1 MSASLNVNGQ
11 TVVHKESGGIVV
23 AASDVCYTPT
33 PGGPVAVPYT
43 NVADSKE
50 IENGSQTVL
59 VDGHPIMLKDSYFAK
74 STGDEA
80 GSLGGVISGV
90 TGGKAR
96 FVNYSFDVNVEGRN
110 VCRRLD
116 PMVSNIG
123 SVGNTPP
130 VAEMQPP
137 RDPPNME
144 EVMAEEWHLL
154 ILALGYKQ
162 PGWIKARWV
171 APQLQ
176 TGHRVTGPEER
187 FYDGAPGDNG
197 FVYKDVKEGD
207 YDLTFDPFDLEEPA
221 FLKKRR

>member
-1 MSASLNVNGQ
+1 MSSSLNVNNQ

-80 GSLGGVISGV
+80 GSLGGVASGV
-90 TGGKAR
+90 TGGKAK
-96 FVNYSFDVNVEGRN
+96 FVNHSFDVSVEGRN

-137 RDPPNME
+137 RDPANLE
-144 EVMAEEWHLL
+144 EILAEEWHLL
-154 ILALGYKQ
+154 VLALGYKQ
-162 PGWIKARWV
+162 PEWIKARWV
-171 APQLQ
+171 APQIQ
-176 TGHRVTGPEER
+176 TGHSLGGPAEISYE
-187 FYDGAPGDNG
+187 GAVGDCGYCYEN
-197 FVYKDVKEGD
+197 VSEGK
-207 YDLTFDPFDLEEPA
+207 YLLKLEEMNR
-221 FLKKRR
+221 KKRALKR

>member
-1 MSASLNVNGQ
+1 MSSSLNVNNQ

-80 GSLGGVISGV
+80 GSLGGVASGV
-90 TGGKAR
+90 TGGKAK
-96 FVNYSFDVNVEGRN
+96 FVNHSFDVSVEGRN

-137 RDPPNME
+137 RDPANME
-144 EVMAEEWHLL
+144 EILAEEWHLL
-154 ILALGYKQ
+154 VLALGYKQ

-171 APQLQ
+171 EPQLQ
-176 TGHRVTGPEER
+176 TGHRFTGPESLVYE
-187 FYDGAPGDNG
+187 GVPGDGGYCYGN
-197 FVYKDVKEGD
+197 VSEGE
-207 YDLTFDPFDLEEPA
+207 YLLKLEEMNR
-221 FLKKRR
+221 KKRALKR